1 LNSSLRICIA
11 GAPLVISHNGAS
23 GDYPDCTD
31 LAYKKAVTDGADV
44 IDCAVQVT
52 KDAIPICMSSIDL
65 KDVST
70 VVTSQFASLAVVI
83 EDIKPVAEVYTLNL
97 TWEDI
102 ANNLKCKST

>member
-1 LNSSLRICIA
+1 MYYTGTASPCQCSKTAARLACLQHRLRRATIA
-11 GAPLVISHNGAS
+11 TGKRTDAS
-23 GDYPDCTD
+23 PREGT
-31 LAYKKAVTDGADV
+31 
-44 IDCAVQVT
+44 T
-52 KDAIPICMSSIDL
+52 KDGSSIDL